1 MAARDDLPDGL
12 FEDVRNYCDIT
23 WEDEGTDRK
32 LLTLIGNGIAYLD
45 GKGASPRT
53 TPPTGSPAS
62 SCLTMCAT
70 AGTTPLRYLR
80 QTTLRQSLPC
90 STR

>member
-1 MAARDDLPDGL
+1 MAVRDDLPDGL

-45 GKGASPRT
+45 GKRGEPADYT
-53 TPPTGSPAS
+53 AS
-62 SCLTMCAT
+62 SYLTMCAT
-70 AGTTPLRYLR
+70 AGTTPLRCLR
-80 QTTLRQSLPC
+80 QTTHRRYLPC